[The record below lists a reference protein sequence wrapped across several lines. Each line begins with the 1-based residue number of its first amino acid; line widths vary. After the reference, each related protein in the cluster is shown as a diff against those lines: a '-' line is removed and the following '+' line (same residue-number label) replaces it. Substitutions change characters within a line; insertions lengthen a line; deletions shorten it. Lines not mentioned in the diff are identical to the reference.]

1 MRIISQS
8 SNFQVSNSPFPF
20 KLSRLTKY
28 AKISINCSWF
38 FLNVTAS
45 LKSLS
50 PWTFTAFKK
59 NGTNLLVFFG
69 SVNLC
74 NGRSSVSLIHLNG
87 TGAIPLPPTQI
98 SISFLHYPKGSVQ
111 LLSSE
116 QWEQPV
122 YLDIRL
128 GLSDI
133 YMKTQHSQ
141 RDLSFLKEEIN
152 DIPFH

>member
-1 MRIISQS
+1 MRITSQS

-38 FLNVTAS
+38 FLDVTAS

-59 NGTNLLVFFG
+59 NGTNLLVFSG
-69 SVNLC
+69 SVTLC
-74 NGRSSVSLIHLNG
+74 NGEEFCFINPPEWYKG
-87 TGAIPLPPTQI
+87 YTPPTN
-98 SISFLHYPKGSVQ
+98 SELHFLLHYPKGSVQ

-133 YMKTQHSQ
+133 YMKTQYSQ
-141 RDLSFLKEEIN
+141 RDPSFLKEEIN